1 MIRPPAVAGMF
12 YEGSEEEL
20 IRSIEECFTGRLG
33 PGEIP
38 QVNKDHIGNVL
49 GLVCPHAG
57 YIYSGH
63 AAAYSYAELAKDGLP
78 DVAIILGPNHHGL
91 GANVAVAGE
100 GEWQTPLGNIQ
111 VDADVATKITQFSKF
126 SQLDNTAH
134 SREHSV
140 EAQLPFLQFL
150 SGKPKVE
157 SGKQEI
163 RIVPIVLSY
172 FNEHDALLL
181 AEDLGEAIAKSVKG
195 KSAVIIASTDFS
207 HYEPH
212 EVAETRDALAMEQ
225 IIKLD
230 PKGLINTVYSKSITM
245 CGVTGTAVMLHACNI
260 IGASRAKKLT
270 YHTSGDVTGDKMQV
284 VGYGA
289 VSILRQ

>member
-12 YEGSEEEL
+12 YEGSEDEL

-38 QVNKDHIGNVL
+38 KINEKRIGNVL

-57 YIYSGH
+57 YIYSGP
-63 AAAYSYAELAKDGLP
+63 AAAYSYAELAEDGLP
-78 DVAIILGPNHHGL
+78 DVAVILGPNHHGL
-91 GANVAVAGE
+91 GENVAMADE
-100 GEWQTPLGNIQ
+100 GEWKTPLGNLQI
-111 VDADVATKITQFSKF
+111 DADIAAKIVQFSKF
-126 SQLDNTAH
+126 AQIDDIAH
-134 SREHSV
+134 SHEHSIEV
-140 EAQLPFLQFL
+140 QLPFLQYL
-150 SGKPKVE
+150 SREQKIK
-157 SGKQEI
+157 
-163 RIVPIVLSY
+163 IVPIALSY
-172 FNEHDALLL
+172 FNEHDSLLL
-181 AEDLGEAIAKSVKG
+181 AEDLGEAIARSVEG

-212 EVAETRDALAMEQ
+212 EVAVARDALAMEQ
-225 IIKLD
+225 ILALD
-230 PKGLINTVYSKSITM
+230 TKGLIHTVYSKSTM
-245 CGVTGTAVMLHACNI
+245 CGVAGTAVMLQACNI
-260 IGASRAKKLT
+260 LGASRAKKLT